1 MAWVKIPKE
10 HHPIFMDALPMA
22 PDVDVVKMFGGLAA
36 MVSGN
41 MAGGLFARSVVVRLD
56 DAGVQEVLALEG
68 SGPFD
73 PMGNGRSMAGAVMLP
88 ESVMDEADELRGWLM
103 RAIAFARSLPPK
115 VKKKS
120 KAKAKPGQAKPAAK
134 AKAKAKPAAKARAK
148 AKPAARPKARP
159 ATRRRPAR

>member
-36 MVSGN
+36 MVGGN

-88 ESVMDEADELRGWLM
+88 EAVMDEADELRGWLM
-103 RAIAFARSLPPK
+103 RAIMFARSLPPK
-115 VKKKS
+115 VKKPA
-120 KAKAKPGQAKPAAK
+120 KAKAAVKAKPAGKAKPAAK
-134 AKAKAKPAAKARAK
+134 AKS
-148 AKPAARPKARP
+148 KARP
-159 ATRRRPAR
+159 AARRKPAR

>member
-36 MVSGN
+36 MVGGN

-88 ESVMDEADELRGWLM
+88 ESVMDEADELRGWLV

-115 VKKKS
+115 VKKK
-120 KAKAKPGQAKPAAK
+120 AK
-134 AKAKAKPAAKARAK
+134 AKAKAQPKPTAKRKPAR
-148 AKPAARPKARP
+148 
-159 ATRRRPAR
+159 

>member
-36 MVSGN
+36 MVGGN

-88 ESVMDEADELRGWLM
+88 ESVMDEADELRGWLV
-103 RAIAFARSLPPK
+103 RAIMFARSLPPR
-115 VKKKS
+115 KKKPKS
-120 KAKAKPGQAKPAAK
+120 KAMAKPAAK
-134 AKAKAKPAAKARAK
+134 AKARPAAKAM
-148 AKPAARPKARP
+148 AKPKPTAKRK
-159 ATRRRPAR
+159 PAR

>member
-36 MVSGN
+36 MVGGN

-88 ESVMDEADELRGWLM
+88 ESVMDEADELRGWLV

-115 VKKKS
+115 VKKKP
-120 KAKAKPGQAKPAAK
+120 KTK
-134 AKAKAKPAAKARAK
+134 AKAKAAPARTKPAVK
-148 AKPAARPKARP
+148 AKPKAKARP
-159 ATRRRPAR
+159 AAKRKPAR

>member
-120 KAKAKPGQAKPAAK
+120 KAKVRPAPK

-148 AKPAARPKARP
+148 AKPAAKPKARP
-159 ATRRRPAR
+159 ATRRRSAR